1 MWEEHHAHDPRIGST
16 LRELKGAHP
25 TAYAHVKNTSAQ
37 PVYEA
42 EFRWHRGSER
52 HGDPNPEPLGIIMPG
67 VEISKVRDFPPGT
80 NMAASGAV
88 LSFRDAAGMTW
99 IRRPDGGLV
108 ERQ

>member
-1 MWEEHHAHDPRIGST
+1 
-16 LRELKGAHP
+16 
-25 TAYAHVKNTSAQ
+25 
-37 PVYEA
+37 
-42 EFRWHRGSER
+42 
-52 HGDPNPEPLGIIMPG
+52 MPG